1 MAADLA
7 VTGGTIMKAVVCHQY
22 GSPDVLQVE
31 EIEKPTP
38 GDGEVL
44 IKIHAASTNPAD
56 WHVLRADPFI
66 VRISGFGLFK
76 PKTKILGAD
85 IAGTVEAVGQNVK
98 QFKAGDEVFGDIFE
112 SGMGAFAEYVST
124 SEDALVLKPAALT
137 FAQAAA
143 VPLAAVTALHAIRDH
158 GKLQAGQKVLI
169 NGASG
174 GVGSFAVQI
183 AKALGAEVTGVTSTR
198 NVEMVRSLGADHVI
212 DYTREDFT
220 AGEKVY
226 DLIIGTAGSSS
237 AFEVKR
243 VLSPDGHYV
252 FIGGA
257 NFPGTFV
264 AGLWISMTSK
274 QKMISMINKANQK
287 DLGFVAELIEAG
299 KVTPVIDRS
308 FPLIEVADAIAYL
321 EKGHAQ
327 GKVVIT
333 M

>member
-76 PKTKILGAD
+76 PKTKVLGAD

-98 QFKAGDEVFGDIFE
+98 QFKVGDEVFGDIFE

-220 AGEKVY
+220 TQGQKY
-226 DLIIGTAGSSS
+226 DLIIGTAGSRTV
-237 AFEVKR
+237 FEVKR
-243 VLSPDGHYV
+243 ALSPDGRYV
-252 FIGGA
+252 FIGGT
-257 NFPGTFV
+257 NFAGTFV
-264 AGLWISMTSK
+264 AGLWVSMTGK

-299 KVTPVIDRS
+299 KVTPLIDRS
-308 FPLIEVADAIAYL
+308 FPLSEVADAIAYL